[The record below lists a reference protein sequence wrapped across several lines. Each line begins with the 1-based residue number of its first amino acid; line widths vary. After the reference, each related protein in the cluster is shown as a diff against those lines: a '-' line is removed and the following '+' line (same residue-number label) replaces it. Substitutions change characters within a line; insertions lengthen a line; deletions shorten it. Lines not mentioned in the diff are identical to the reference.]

1 MTIVDEIKSLISILP
16 EQDVNLALQFV
27 DTRQF
32 ESLKELVDSDV
43 IKLEKQALQ
52 YDVDTN
58 EYFVA
63 LSNLDN
69 CLQLQQL
76 ITRYLVDQLGI
87 VDVFDEHD
95 KYELPDEDYDEDAYY
110 DHLWYVY
117 NSNTNI

>member
-16 EQDVNLALQFV
+16 EQDITLALHFV

-32 ESLKELVDSDV
+32 ESLKDLVDSDV

-52 YDVDTN
+52 YEVDTD

-63 LSNLDN
+63 LSTLDN

-76 ITRYLVDQLGI
+76 VNRYLDQLGI
-87 VDVFDEHD
+87 LENFDEINEYD
-95 KYELPDEDYDEDAYY
+95 LPEEDYNEEDYY
-110 DHLWYVY
+110 DHLWYIYSVQ
-117 NSNTNI
+117 NNL

>member
-16 EQDVNLALQFV
+16 EQDITLALHFV

-32 ESLKELVDSDV
+32 ESLKDLVDSDV

-52 YDVDTN
+52 YEIDTD

-63 LSNLDN
+63 LSTLDN

-76 ITRYLVDQLGI
+76 VNRYLDQLGI
-87 VDVFDEHD
+87 LENFDEINEYD
-95 KYELPDEDYDEDAYY
+95 LPEEDYNEEDYY
-110 DHLWYVY
+110 DHLWYIY
-117 NSNTNI
+117 SLQNNL

>member
-16 EQDVNLALQFV
+16 EQDVNLALKFV

-63 LSNLDN
+63 LSTLDN

-76 ITRYLVDQLGI
+76 VNRYLDQLGI
-87 VDVFDEHD
+87 LETFEEEDIYD
-95 KYELPDEDYDEDAYY
+95 LPEEDYDEDDYY
-110 DHLWYVY
+110 DHLWYIY
-117 NSNTNI
+117 SSQNSL

>member
-1 MTIVDEIKSLISILP
+1 MTIIDEIKSLISILP
-16 EQDVNLALQFV
+16 EQDVELAIKFV

-32 ESLKELVDSDV
+32 ESLKFLVDSDV

-52 YDVDTN
+52 YEADTD

-87 VDVFDEHD
+87 VDIFDEDD
-95 KYELPDEDYDEDAYY
+95 KYDLPEEDYDEEEYY
-110 DHLWYVY
+110 DHLWYIY
-117 NSNTNI
+117 SLQNNL